1 MYKAC
6 LWQQTGQCSDYLVSL
21 ITCRQEEASQ
31 NTLRAYSPNYA
42 CMSPC
47 MKDLVWMVSFHGLIQ
62 HHEGLEVFSA
72 GCTRCTSPRNTPET
86 PRIIRLSNLS
96 SIALL
101 LLRIVASTTPIHCNQ
116 SVERWP
122 PAIGSRNWCQSLSRC
137 MARQVL
143 REPGD
148 SWLILLWCSKLMS
161 KLSPIVNQW
170 LTD

>member
-86 PRIIRLSNLS
+86 PRIIRLSNL
-96 SIALL
+96 LPCCCLGL
-101 LLRIVASTTPIHCNQ
+101 LLRQHLFTATSLWNDDHQLSDRETGAKVSRDAWRGRFYGNQ
-116 SVERWP
+116 VILDWYCCDAVS
-122 PAIGSRNWCQSLSRC
+122 WCPNYPQ
-137 MARQVL
+137 
-143 REPGD
+143 
-148 SWLILLWCSKLMS
+148 
-161 KLSPIVNQW
+161 
-170 LTD
+170 